1 MSGARRCY
9 VVELKDGDVF
19 DTKKAD
25 GEIESLSGFVA
36 SIRGSVKHDPEIR
49 ICSFN
54 QTDKSAIVDGFKKRV
69 TTAQVWTGAEF
80 CKLLGI
86 DYQAIVDERTADAIK
101 NREWL
106 VESILAIPEL
116 QEIVKR
122 KIG

>member
-1 MSGARRCY
+1 MNNARHCY

-25 GEIESLSGFVA
+25 GEIGSLSGFVE
-36 SIRGSVKHDPEIR
+36 SIREIMAYAPEIR

-69 TTAQVWTGAEF
+69 TASQVWTGAEF
-80 CKLLGI
+80 CELLGI
-86 DYQAIVDERTADAIK
+86 DYQAILNERRADAAM

-116 QEIVKR
+116 REIVTR
-122 KIG
+122 TIG